1 MVLVLPTTDNPKP
14 KPAYP
19 ITSYLSPPPPEIT
32 PSNPKLRLNY
42 PLARSYPFLTNS
54 TAAGN

>member
-32 PSNPKLRLNY
+32 PKSQTTPKL
-42 PLARSYPFLTNS
+42 SIS
-54 TAAGN
+54 